1 MTTIIS
7 ITLSFVL
14 VITFFIQIFLQN
26 GLVLAGSIL
35 GQSRETLEIIIG
47 GGGENFP
54 PPPPPPDNQYCP
66 PPPPS
71 PEPPC
76 PPPPSPPPYLF
87 ESKRIEIAYNVIQKL
102 KAKIK
107 YDPLGIKN
115 TWVGYDVCNKY
126 KGFHCAIVPDYKV
139 QALAAVDFNQFNFAG
154 PDLTLNGFLDEL
166 PDITIF
172 HANSNK
178 FTGTIPK
185 KIANLRY
192 LYELDL
198 SNNNYNGEF
207 PYDVLGAKNLT
218 FLDLRFNTFS
228 GLVPP
233 QVFLLN
239 LDVLFINNNNLMQKL
254 PDNLGSTPVLYLT
267 LANNKFTGSI
277 PHSIGQACKTLLE
290 VLFLNNHLTGCLPHE
305 IGLLTKARIFDA
317 SKNKLTGKIPHSFGC
332 LANMQILNLAQN
344 QFYGPVPELVCK
356 LPNLKNLSLSYNY
369 FTEVGPECKK
379 LIQRKVL
386 DVRMNCIPELPMQ
399 RSVAECAVFFCK
411 PRSCPDEKSL
421 GIVPCKIGNFEQN
434 QLDSSTSSVSATNDP
449 APAPRTYSALKPHSL

>member
-1 MTTIIS
+1 MATIIIS
-7 ITLSFVL
+7 I
-14 VITFFIQIFLQN
+14 IFILQVFLQN
-26 GLVLAGSIL
+26 CLVLASPIL
-35 GQSRETLEIIIG
+35 GQGRETLEIIIG
-47 GGGENFP
+47 GGGGNSP
-54 PPPPPPDNQYCP
+54 PPPPPENQDCP
-66 PPPPS
+66 PPPPP

-76 PPPPSPPPYLF
+76 PPPPSPPLLLF
-87 ESKRIEIAYNVIQKL
+87 ESKRVEIAYHVIQKF

-107 YDPLGIKN
+107 HDPFGILS
-115 TWVGYDVCNKY
+115 TWVGSDVCHKY
-126 KGFHCAIVPDYKV
+126 KGFDCAMVPDYKV
-139 QALAAVDFNQFNFAG
+139 QALAAVDFNQFMFDG
-154 PDLTLNGFLDEL
+154 PDLTLDGFLDEL

-178 FTGTIPK
+178 FKGTIPK

-207 PYDVLGAKNLT
+207 PYNVLGAKNLY
-218 FLDLRFNTFS
+218 FLDVRFNTFS

-267 LANNKFTGSI
+267 LANNKFTGPI
-277 PHSIGQACKTLLE
+277 PRSIGQACKTLRE
-290 VLFLNNHLTGCLPHE
+290 VLFLNNQLTGCLPYE
-305 IGLLTKARIFDA
+305 IGLLNKATLFDV
-317 SKNKLTGKIPHSFGC
+317 SKNQLTGKIPHSFGC
-332 LANMQILNLAQN
+332 LDRMQILNLAQN

-356 LPNLKNLSLSYNY
+356 LSNLKNLSLPYNY

-386 DVRMNCIPELPMQ
+386 DVRMNCIPGLPMQ
-399 RSVAECAVFFCK
+399 RSAGECAAFFCK

-421 GIVPCKIGNFEQN
+421 GLVPCSIGSFEQN
-434 QLDSSTSSVSATNDP
+434 QLDSSASS
-449 APAPRTYSALKPHSL
+449 APAPTTYSSLKPHSL